1 MAWSYPVATAR
12 SSGPD
17 SSPVATAQG
26 TVPRAV
32 ASRVLQAKSSRPAL
46 LERQLKEAVRRAPNN
61 FEANHNLGEF
71 YLHAAKLNEAIPW
84 LEKARLLNPT
94 HYANGYDLALAYV
107 QTGKL
112 PEARQQIQQL
122 LIIKNTAE
130 LHNLMGLTEETAG
143 NHLVA
148 AEAYQRAAQLDPN
161 EKNVFD
167 LGNILLQL
175 TATNEALKIFKYGV
189 EKHPKSSQLRVGRGI
204 AEYALGKYNEAVET
218 LCQAVDL
225 DQGDPR
231 PYVFLGEMY
240 GVSVELADEIN
251 KRFALLI
258 RLQPRN
264 ALAHYYYAMNLW
276 KGKRSAENEASPA
289 QLEALLTTAI
299 KLDPQLA
306 DGFYNLGVL
315 SFDQKKYPAA
325 ITHLRR
331 AALLKP
337 NDSPIH
343 FKLAQAY
350 QRNGQVTP
358 AAQEFELTKK
368 LKVAEL
374 EATKKPKF
382 EVQNKQ

>member
-1 MAWSYPVATAR
+1 
-12 SSGPD
+12 
-17 SSPVATAQG
+17 
-26 TVPRAV
+26 
-32 ASRVLQAKSSRPAL
+32 
-46 LERQLKEAVRRAPNN
+46 
-61 FEANHNLGEF
+61 
-71 YLHAAKLNEAIPW
+71 
-84 LEKARLLNPT
+84 
-94 HYANGYDLALAYV
+94 
-107 QTGKL
+107 
-112 PEARQQIQQL
+112 
-122 LIIKNTAE
+122 
-130 LHNLMGLTEETAG
+130 
-143 NHLVA
+143 
-148 AEAYQRAAQLDPN
+148 
-161 EKNVFD
+161 
-167 LGNILLQL
+167 
-175 TATNEALKIFKYGV
+175 
-189 EKHPKSSQLRVGRGI
+189 
-204 AEYALGKYNEAVET
+204 
-218 LCQAVDL
+218 
-225 DQGDPR
+225 
-231 PYVFLGEMY
+231 
-240 GVSVELADEIN
+240 
-251 KRFALLI
+251 
-258 RLQPRN
+258 
-264 ALAHYYYAMNLW
+264 MNLW

>member
-1 MAWSYPVATAR
+1 MWPASSRFFLFYLLVLTTPYFCEATFA
-12 SSGPD
+12 
-17 SSPVATAQG
+17 
-26 TVPRAV
+26 
-32 ASRVLQAKSSRPAL
+32 QAKPAARVARPAL

-61 FEANHNLGEF
+61 FEANYNLGEF
-71 YLHAAKLNEAIPW
+71 YIHAAKLSEAIPW

-112 PEARQQIQQL
+112 PAARQQIQEL
-122 LIIKNTAE
+122 LATKNTAE
-130 LHNLMGLTEETAG
+130 LHNLMGLAEETFG
-143 NHLVA
+143 NNLAA

-175 TATNEALKIFKYGV
+175 TAANEALKIFKYGV

-251 KRFALLI
+251 RRFAVLI
-258 RLQPRN
+258 QLQPRN

-276 KGKRSAENEASPA
+276 KGGSPQTRIGYA
-289 QLEALLTTAI
+289 HFEFNGSTAI
-299 KLDPQLA
+299 HSTDGTVFLA
-306 DGFYNLGVL
+306 FTTERGPTATARVHTFLRLCPDGFRQGHAS
-315 SFDQKKYPAA
+315 SF
-325 ITHLRR
+325 
-331 AALLKP
+331 
-337 NDSPIH
+337 
-343 FKLAQAY
+343 
-350 QRNGQVTP
+350 
-358 AAQEFELTKK
+358 
-368 LKVAEL
+368 
-374 EATKKPKF
+374 
-382 EVQNKQ
+382 